1 MADETDLELA
11 AEALLKDYV
20 PLDEVEYWKAKYWQM
35 QDEYDRLVSELEA
48 LTRSAK

>member
-1 MADETDLELA
+1 MADDIDLELA

-35 QDEYDRLVSELEA
+35 QDEYDMMVSELE
-48 LTRSAK
+48 TIVREAK